1 MKAPEVI
8 RRYVTTLMDAAE
20 ESDALEVVRQDMEGL
35 IATFKGA
42 VDLVEFLENRLIDI
56 PVKRAALEKIFS
68 GKVHALTLNFLLLVA
83 ERRRASYLSEMTA
96 AFLELYAE
104 RAGRVTAQVR
114 SAVALSDEQAGRLQ
128 ERLAAYTGKEV
139 ELQVQVDIDIKGGLV
154 ARIGDTV
161 FDGSLATYME
171 NLRRRLVG
179 AQL

>member
-8 RRYVTTLMDAAE
+8 RRYVATLLDAAE
-20 ESDALEVVRQDMEGL
+20 ESGVLDAVRQDMEGL
-35 IATFKGA
+35 AATLNSSPE
-42 VDLVEFLENRLIDI
+42 LVEFLENRLLDES
-56 PVKRAALEKIFS
+56 VKRAALDKIFS
-68 GKVHALTLNFLLLVA
+68 GKVQSLTLNFVLLLA
-83 ERRRASYLSEMTA
+83 ERGRADFLGEIA
-96 AFLELYAE
+96 DAFLLSCAE

-114 SAVALSDEQAGRLQ
+114 SAVALSDEQAGRLK

-139 ELQVQVDIDIKGGLV
+139 ELQVQVDTGLKGGLI

-179 AQL
+179 VQA